1 MSSRDDSFSEN
12 IQGVDLDDPGIWKAK
27 GVTMDSGQRAPST
40 QMPVW
45 SHYQSKNNKEG
56 HNQQESND
64 HIDDKDNMQLDNT
77 EESGMDGVLN
87 ILIDAL
93 SEMAGLRIPVSLN
106 DPSITDHDNTIP
118 AKNGKAKEMREQKE
132 TERVVFDQ
140 ELLDCN

>member
-1 MSSRDDSFSEN
+1 
-12 IQGVDLDDPGIWKAK
+12 
-27 GVTMDSGQRAPST
+27 MDSSHRARLIWAYLRPEINEINLQCMTST
-40 QMPVW
+40 EMPVKVHDLKTM
-45 SHYQSKNNKEG
+45 HYQSKNNKEG

-87 ILIDAL
+87 RLINAL

-118 AKNGKAKEMREQKE
+118 AKNGIDNVPVCKHDTKVYEY
-132 TERVVFDQ
+132 FY
-140 ELLDCN
+140 